1 MMRVEGVNLLVRANE
16 DLQENNLQKVV
27 ENEGKKEIT
36 EEEVIQAIEK
46 ANQKIEFYNT
56 YLEFSIHEKT
66 RQIVVRVYR
75 EEELIREIPPEKVL
89 DMVAQMMEWAGLLVD
104 ETV

>member
-1 MMRVEGVNLLVRANE
+1 MKRPA
-16 DLQENNLQKVV
+16 
-27 ENEGKKEIT
+27 
-36 EEEVIQAIEK
+36 
-46 ANQKIEFYNT
+46 
-56 YLEFSIHEKT
+56 
-66 RQIVVRVYR
+66 IVVRVYR